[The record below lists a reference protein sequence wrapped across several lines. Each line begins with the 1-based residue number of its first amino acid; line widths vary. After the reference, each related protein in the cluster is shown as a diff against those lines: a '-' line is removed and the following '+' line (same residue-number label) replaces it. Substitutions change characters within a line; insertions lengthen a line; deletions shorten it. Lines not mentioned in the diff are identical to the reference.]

1 MSSQFKWPLVFLG
14 KYRRK
19 QRREVRPSSLHCAGG
34 CPLQTEA
41 GTSGMFGSVG
51 DTQNHLRH
59 KELHGCESVL
69 QCVVTCQCV
78 ACSSGRL
85 QAHVQCTQTVT
96 IELVKWK
103 SEMYNTY
110 IYIHVL
116 YRIIYR
122 ETQRERESNSE
133 ELLSLATLRSPPQ
146 SCNSSPSHFVSTSF
160 AGAAAS
166 NDAAKCSDDLSH
178 RPAQT

>member
-1 MSSQFKWPLVFLG
+1 MAVK
-14 KYRRK
+14 
-19 QRREVRPSSLHCAGG
+19 
-34 CPLQTEA
+34 
-41 GTSGMFGSVG
+41 
-51 DTQNHLRH
+51 
-59 KELHGCESVL
+59 SVL

-103 SEMYNTY
+103 SEMYNTYIY

-178 RPAQT
+178 RPAQTWMSGQREIWQWVHDKFYRILL